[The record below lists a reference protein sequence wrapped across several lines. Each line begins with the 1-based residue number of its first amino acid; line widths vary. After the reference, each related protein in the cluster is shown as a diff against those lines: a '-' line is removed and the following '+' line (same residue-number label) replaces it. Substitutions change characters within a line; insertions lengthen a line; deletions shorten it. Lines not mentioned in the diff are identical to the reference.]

1 MPDLGLNLIEILIIL
16 AATVVGGVIRGFTG
30 FGATTHNV
38 ELVPFDSDGVP
49 TLSQAVSRLDGYSPV
64 KIKPPLSVAAGQ
76 HLKSRS
82 YFFEISAQFGKHG
95 SIFFGRFAPY
105 FVLIS
110 EQNYDAIPQKFRACG
125 ARNFQFLEKFTLRNP
140 VFTIK
145 NMIFSVAGGGPK

>member
-1 MPDLGLNLIEILIIL
+1 MVSFKLLLSSEWSANVRPRKRIFLPVLRKRE
-16 AATVVGGVIRGFTG
+16 
-30 FGATTHNV
+30 GA
-38 ELVPFDSDGVP
+38 FF
-49 TLSQAVSRLDGYSPV
+49 
-64 KIKPPLSVAAGQ
+64 KVAAE

-145 NMIFSVAGGGPK
+145 NMIFFSRRRRPKMTLLANFGRWAQSAQTSLKVLFF